1 MSHRR
6 SQFAR
11 RYETLER
18 RTVLSAVAPVDVGL
32 HVDEADVDPYGHEY
46 HAIPLPDF
54 DLLDNNGVGDGVPR
68 LGNHAGPPLVS
79 PVQLDPLADTFRL
92 HSNGDAAH
100 KIYLDFTGD
109 TTSGTYWNSSFNGGA
124 DIVTPQYDFTGDA
137 GFSSA
142 ELQRIQYIW
151 QRVAEDFAPF
161 DVDVTTQD
169 PGSEGL
175 RNSGGGDDA
184 WGIRVVIG
192 GDGAWYGSAGGVAYL
207 NSFDWSSDTPV
218 FVFENNLGNG
228 HEKYTAE
235 AISHEV
241 GHSLGLSHDG
251 NSSTGY
257 YQGHGSGETG
267 WAPIMGVGYYRNLV
281 QWSRGEYPGAN
292 NTQDDLAII
301 TSGNGFGYRTDDHGD
316 ASGDATLL
324 NVHDDQVSGS
334 GIIER
339 NTDVDVFS
347 FTTTGGALDLT
358 FSPAAR
364 GANLDILAELYDASN
379 NLIASANPEDLLSAE
394 MDVSLAA
401 GQYFLHI
408 SGTGKGDPLAGGY
421 SDYGSLGQYT
431 ISGTIEGAADAAIPP
446 PVSSVSPW
454 SSPSGSTVYTPVVAD
469 SIGVFGDAPPSRGI
483 GRSLLNHAD
492 THEFLYQRQAARE
505 AFAAFEAEHVEFVAP
520 ASQTRVVEF
529 DETPWDVLDEALA
542 SWDD

>member
-1 MSHRR
+1 M
-6 SQFAR
+6 
-11 RYETLER
+11 
-18 RTVLSAVAPVDVGL
+18 LSAVAPVDVGL
-32 HVDEADVDPYGHEY
+32 HLDEDSDSSHDDSLHGIDPYGHEY

-54 DLLDNNGVGDGVPR
+54 DLLDNDGGDGVPR

-79 PVQLDPLADTFRL
+79 PVQLEPLADTFRL

-100 KIYLDFTGD
+100 TIYLDFTGD

-137 GFSSA
+137 GFSST

-151 QRVAEDFAPF
+151 KRVAEDFAPF

-169 PGSEGL
+169 PGSEAL
-175 RNSGGGDDA
+175 RNSGGDDT

-192 GDGAWYGSAGGVAYL
+192 GNGSWYGSAGGVAYL
-207 NSFDWSSDTPV
+207 HSFDWGSDTPV

-241 GHSLGLSHDG
+241 GHALGLSHDG

-257 YQGHGSGETG
+257 YQGHGSGQTG
-267 WAPIMGVGYYRNLV
+267 WAPIMGVGYYRELV
-281 QWSRGEYPGAN
+281 QWSRGEYPDAN
-292 NTQDDLAII
+292 QTQDDLAII
-301 TSGNGFGYRTDDHGD
+301 TSGNGFGYRADDHGD
-316 ASGDATLL
+316 ASGDATAL
-324 NVHDDQVSGS
+324 NMQEGQAGGS

-347 FTTTGGALDLT
+347 FTTTGGSLDLT
-358 FSPAAR
+358 FSPSAR

-379 NLIASANPEDLLSAE
+379 NLIVSANPENLLSAE

-408 SGTGKGDPLAGGY
+408 SGTGKGDPLSGGY

-446 PVSSVSPW
+446 PASSSSPW
-454 SSPSGSTVYTPVVAD
+454 SMPSVASSTSPVVAE
-469 SIGVFGDAPPSRGI
+469 SGGFFGDVQPNRVTVPSFD
-483 GRSLLNHAD
+483 SHTD
-492 THEFLYQRQAARE
+492 TPEFLYLRQATHD
-505 AFAAFEAEHVEFVAP
+505 AFAAFESDDADAVALAKRSHVVDFN
-520 ASQTRVVEF
+520 
-529 DETPWDVLDEALA
+529 ETPWDVLDEALA
-542 SWDD
+542 SWDSWADSGS